1 MMCQQMISSLI
12 FVVTLKNR
20 LKLIPSSIKHLIFHL
35 PSYIKHQPSSMNKE
49 RFHNALA
56 LLLGYK
62 RIINGDVVRISIDDK
77 INPNDSKITIR
88 NIRNQDTISFM
99 ASEATCVDSMMDS
112 SEEVKAEVMFIV
124 DSAHQAYIQ
133 ATTNTF

>member
-1 MMCQQMISSLI
+1 
-12 FVVTLKNR
+12 
-20 LKLIPSSIKHLIFHL
+20 
-35 PSYIKHQPSSMNKE
+35 MNKE

-77 INPNDSKITIR
+77 INLDDPKITIK
-88 NIRNQDTISFM
+88 NSRNQKTISFKVSKT
-99 ASEATCVDSMMDS
+99 ACVDAMMDS

-124 DSAHQAYIQ
+124 ESVHKAYIQ

>member
-1 MMCQQMISSLI
+1 
-12 FVVTLKNR
+12 
-20 LKLIPSSIKHLIFHL
+20 
-35 PSYIKHQPSSMNKE
+35 MNKE

-77 INPNDSKITIR
+77 INSDDPKITIK
-88 NIRNQDTISFM
+88 NCRNQETISFR
-99 ASEATCVDSMMDS
+99 ASETACVDSMMDS
-112 SEEVKAEVMFIV
+112 SEKVKAEVMFIV
-124 DSAHQAYIQ
+124 DSAHKAYIQ

>member
-1 MMCQQMISSLI
+1 
-12 FVVTLKNR
+12 
-20 LKLIPSSIKHLIFHL
+20 
-35 PSYIKHQPSSMNKE
+35 MNKE

-77 INPNDSKITIR
+77 INPDDPKITIK
-88 NIRNQDTISFM
+88 NSHNQEMISFM
-99 ASEATCVDSMMDS
+99 ASETACVGSVMDS
-112 SEEVKAEVMFIV
+112 SKEVKAEVMLIV
-124 DSAHQAYIQ
+124 DSVHKAFLQ

>member
-1 MMCQQMISSLI
+1 
-12 FVVTLKNR
+12 
-20 LKLIPSSIKHLIFHL
+20 
-35 PSYIKHQPSSMNKE
+35 MNKE

-77 INPNDSKITIR
+77 INSDDPKITIK
-88 NIRNQDTISFM
+88 NCRNQETISFK
-99 ASEATCVDSMMDS
+99 ASETACVDAMMDS

-124 DSAHQAYIQ
+124 DSVHKAFIQ
-133 ATTNTF
+133 AATNTF